1 MVLRHKPGEP
11 QARGHIRNTETHHN
25 PEHSIDHGLS
35 PKSHST
41 RLQRTLSR
49 LQIFPSLLATEFKGR
64 VRETSEQRIDDI
76 LTFWRATNDDDE
88 HYVQGNRV
96 KRSVTKC

>member
-41 RLQRTLSR
+41 RLQRALSR

-76 LTFWRATNDDDE
+76 LAFLAEGVAADGVFHVNA
-88 HYVQGNRV
+88 
-96 KRSVTKC
+96 KRLKL